1 MGVKKKWVY
10 NKNHQKKVWVKIKV
24 GVKKKLGGGE
34 RAKRNQFSNNAF
46 CRCNCQY
53 CTVANAH
60 HLILRGCGFECRYL
74 EIFEVEKIAGLGAFK
89 ASKAIF

>member
-1 MGVKKKWVY
+1 MGVKKSGGIK
-10 NKNHQKKVWVKIKV
+10 KNHQKKMRVKMKV
-24 GVKKKLGGGE
+24 GVKKSGGGE
-34 RAKRNQFSNNAF
+34 CAKRNQFSNNAF
-46 CRCNCQY
+46 FRCNCQH